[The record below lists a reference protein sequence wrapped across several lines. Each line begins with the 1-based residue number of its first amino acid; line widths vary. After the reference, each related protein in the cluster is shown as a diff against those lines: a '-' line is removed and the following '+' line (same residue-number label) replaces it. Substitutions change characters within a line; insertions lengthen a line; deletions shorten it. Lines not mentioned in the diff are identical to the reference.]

1 MKKTALRYG
10 ITAFIGLLFAFFAA
24 LIQGVFKQNETT
36 VLMKILCNAFF
47 GSGVILAGVGLLTM
61 ATEGGAFDMLSYAVV
76 LIFDLFRK
84 DVTKRKYK
92 DFYEYRQAKKEKKR
106 SFSYLLITGAIFIA
120 VSLVFLIPYY
130 NVK

>member
-47 GSGVILAGVGLLTM
+47 ASGVILAGVGLLTM

-76 LIFDLFRK
+76 LIFDLFHK